1 MPRRHIIVERE
12 NSKVT
17 TSPLSIP
24 KPDKVRI
31 LISVLIIEVLFFL
44 LPTEGRVEGVA
55 ATYWN
60 GVKLRLLSG
69 NFLLRG
75 LLSGIGVALLM
86 AALLIFA
93 RYLGKFVTPR
103 STSEDVRASKSD
115 LEKQ

>member
-1 MPRRHIIVERE
+1 MQNGQNRE

-24 KPDKVRI
+24 KPYKLRI
-31 LISVLIIEVLFFL
+31 LLVVLGTEVLLFL
-44 LPTEGRVEGVA
+44 LPTEGRVEGIA

-60 GVKLRLLSG
+60 GVKLRLSSG
-69 NFLLRG
+69 DYWLRMV
-75 LLSGIGVALLM
+75 LCGIGVALVM

-93 RYLGKFVTPR
+93 RYLGKFVTPQV
-103 STSEDVRASKSD
+103 TNEDARASKNE